1 MSITL
6 DKRPFL
12 AFIISDMDIKSTILQ
27 LSSFGSIFVYLALFL
42 IVFAESGLFVGF
54 FLPGDTLLFAA
65 GFLASENILNLPL
78 LLVLFFI
85 AAVTGDTLGY
95 KFGRK
100 YGRNLFNKPD
110 SRLFHQDNLQKA
122 EEFYEKHGK
131 STIIL
136 ARFIPVIRTFA
147 PIVAG
152 IGNMDYKTF
161 LSYNIV
167 GGFVWT
173 VGVTLAGY
181 FLGQIIPDID
191 KILLPV
197 ILGVVVISVLSS
209 LVHLRKK

>member
-1 MSITL
+1 
-6 DKRPFL
+6 
-12 AFIISDMDIKSTILQ
+12 MDIKSTILH

-42 IVFAESGLFVGF
+42 IVFAESGLFIGF

-78 LLVLFFI
+78 LLALFFI
-85 AAVTGDTLGY
+85 AAVTGDTVGY

-100 YGRNLFNKPD
+100 YGRKLFNKPD
-110 SRLFHQDNLQKA
+110 SRFFHQDNLQKA
-122 EEFYEKHGK
+122 EAFYEKHGK

-167 GGFVWT
+167 GGFLWT

-197 ILGVVVISVLSS
+197 ILGVVVISILSS

>member
-1 MSITL
+1 
-6 DKRPFL
+6 
-12 AFIISDMDIKSTILQ
+12 MDIKTTILH
-27 LSSFGSIFVYLALFL
+27 LSSFGSIFVYLILFL

-65 GFLASENILNLPL
+65 GFLASENLLNLPL
-78 LLVLFFI
+78 LLILFFI
-85 AAVTGDTLGY
+85 AAVTGDTVGY

-100 YGRNLFNKPD
+100 YGRKLFNKPD
-110 SRLFHQDNLQKA
+110 SRFFHQDNLQKA

-167 GGFVWT
+167 GGFIWT
-173 VGVTLAGY
+173 IGVTLAGY

-197 ILGVVVISVLSS
+197 ILGVIVISVLSS

>member
-1 MSITL
+1 
-6 DKRPFL
+6 
-12 AFIISDMDIKSTILQ
+12 MDIKTTILH
-27 LSSFGSIFVYLALFL
+27 LSSFGSIFVYLTLFL

-65 GFLASENILNLPL
+65 GFLASENLLNLPL
-78 LLVLFFI
+78 LLILFFI
-85 AAVTGDTLGY
+85 AAVTGDTVGY

-100 YGRNLFNKPD
+100 YGRKLFNKPD
-110 SRLFHQDNLQKA
+110 SRFFHQDNLQKA
-122 EEFYEKHGK
+122 EAFYEKHGK

-167 GGFVWT
+167 GGFLWT

-197 ILGVVVISVLSS
+197 ILGVIVISILSS

>member
-1 MSITL
+1 
-6 DKRPFL
+6 
-12 AFIISDMDIKSTILQ
+12 MDIKSTILH

-65 GFLASENILNLPL
+65 GFLASEHILNLPL
-78 LLVLFFI
+78 LLILFFI
-85 AAVTGDTLGY
+85 AAVTGDTVGY

-100 YGRNLFNKPD
+100 YGRKLFNKPD
-110 SRLFHQDNLQKA
+110 SRFFHQDNLQKA
-122 EEFYEKHGK
+122 EAFYEKHGK

-197 ILGVVVISVLSS
+197 ILSVIVISILSS

>member
-1 MSITL
+1 VFDRKL
-6 DKRPFL
+6 FL
-12 AFIISDMDIKSTILQ
+12 PLTQPNMDIKSTILH

-78 LLVLFFI
+78 LLALFFI
-85 AAVTGDTLGY
+85 AAVTGDTVGY

-100 YGRNLFNKPD
+100 YGRKLFNKPD
-110 SRLFHQDNLQKA
+110 SRFFHQDNLQKA

-167 GGFVWT
+167 GGFLWT

-197 ILGVVVISVLSS
+197 ILGVVVISILSS